1 MTDVAHNRP
10 KRRRVPTLAE
20 LQAEPKPD
28 HGPRIQAQAVKA
40 PDGTV
45 IREARTERHTRD
57 DPDESNPPV
66 AGSRVRVHY
75 KALYAAGRLT
85 TAAMAAAE
93 RYEAMCEAEGGG
105 SGALAS
111 LYEPRIRAPQSS
123 QTGVQW
129 TQVQAAAGLR
139 AIHREIGPV
148 ATGILRLYV
157 SQNISAAE
165 IGERIGREADAVERA
180 VVATL
185 ERAALF
191 WRTR

>member
-1 MTDVAHNRP
+1 MTVVVHKRP

-20 LQAEPKPD
+20 LQAEPKAD
-28 HGPRIQAQAVKA
+28 HGPRIQAAPVKA
-40 PDGTV
+40 ADGSI
-45 IREARTERHTRD
+45 IRAARTERHERD
-57 DPDESNPPV
+57 DPDESKPRV
-66 AGSRVRVHY
+66 VGSRVRVHY
-75 KALYAAGRLT
+75 KALFAAGRLT

-111 LYEPRIRAPQSS
+111 LYEPRIRAPQSA

-139 AIHREIGPV
+139 AIHREVGPM

-165 IGERIGREADAVERA
+165 IGGRIGRDAEAVERA

-185 ERAALF
+185 EKAALF
-191 WRTR
+191 WRMR